1 MPLKK
6 IKTMKKIT
14 FLLLRNKFAL
24 IIFFLFAI
32 TSVIAQEKISLD
44 EDWKFH
50 FGHAA
55 NVEKDFDYS
64 KTALLHKSNVYAT
77 TIVHPKFIDSTW
89 QKIDIPHDWVVELP
103 FVKSEQVEMDSHG
116 YKPVGGAYPET
127 SIGWYRKHFSVDK
140 SKSNKRFE
148 LQFDGIYRN
157 AEIWLN
163 GFYVGTNF
171 SGYVG
176 NSYDVSDYMNFE
188 NENVLVIRVDATQYE
203 GWFYEGAGIYR
214 HVWLNCT
221 DKTFIPEDGVFVH
234 SKVKGNNAE
243 VTIETTVQN
252 NDLKNSNSIVYSY
265 ITDRNGKILVKTK
278 EQKIN
283 IGIFKNQTIKQH
295 LQLKNPTL
303 WSLENPYLYRVVS
316 VLKSENQIIHQT
328 KTRFGIKT
336 VQFDAKEGF
345 FLNGKHLKIQGTNNH
360 QDHAGIGSAL
370 PDYMQYYRIKLL
382 KEMGSNAYRA
392 SHNAPTPELLEA
404 CDSLGMLVIDEQRLL
419 NSSPEYIDQFKL
431 LLKRDR
437 NHPSVFLWSIGN
449 EEQNIQ
455 GNEYGKKIA
464 QTLLAIQKDI
474 DPSRTST
481 YAADMAN
488 DFKGVNEVIPI
499 RGFNYREYAVADYHK
514 DHPNQPLLGTEMGST
529 VTTRGIYEKDEIRAY
544 VPDQDITHPW
554 WASKAETWW
563 KLAAENKYWL
573 GGFVWTG
580 FDYRGEPTPY
590 KWPNISSHF
599 GILDVCG
606 FPKNIY
612 YYYKSWW
619 TDTDVLHISPHWN
632 WPEKIGKPIDV
643 WVNSNAEQVELFLN
657 GKSLGQKTMEK
668 NSHLQW
674 NVLYE
679 PGILEAIGYK
689 NGKKITAKVETTEQA
704 SQVVISTDKTILNAD
719 GKDVTVINISI
730 TDEKGREVPTANNMI
745 SFTISENAKI
755 IGVGNG
761 DPSSHEPDKCTTNLW
776 QRSAFNGKCQVI
788 IQAGKNTGDV
798 TFEAISIGL
807 KSTNTI
813 LKLVNS
819 N

>member
-1 MPLKK
+1 
-6 IKTMKKIT
+6 MKKII
-14 FLLLRNKFAL
+14 RNKSIL
-24 IIFFLFAI
+24 IIFFLSAI
-32 TSVIAQEKISLD
+32 TNVMAQEKISLD

-55 NVEKDFDYS
+55 DVEKDFDYS

-89 QKIDIPHDWVVELP
+89 QKINVPHDWAVELP

-148 LQFDGIYRN
+148 LQFDGIFRN

-176 NSYDVSDYMNFE
+176 NSYDVSDYINFE
-188 NENVLVIRVDATQYE
+188 GDNVLVIRVDATQYE

-214 HVWLNCT
+214 HVWLHCT
-221 DKTFIPEDGVFVH
+221 DKTFIPEDGVFIH

-252 NDLKNSNSIVYSY
+252 NDLKNSNSVIYSY
-265 ITDRNGKILVKTK
+265 ITDRNGKILAKTK
-278 EQKIN
+278 EQKVN
-283 IGIFKNQTIKQH
+283 LGILKNQTIKQH
-295 LQLKNPTL
+295 LHLKNPEL
-303 WSLENPYLYRVVS
+303 WSHENPYLYRVVS
-316 VLKSENQIIHQT
+316 ILKSENQIIHQT

-345 FLNGKHLKIQGTNNH
+345 FLNGKHIKIQGTNNH
-360 QDHAGIGSAL
+360 QDHAGVGSAL
-370 PDYMQYYRIKLL
+370 PDYLQYYRIKLL

-392 SHNAPTPELLEA
+392 SHHAPTPELLEA

-419 NSSPEYIDQFKL
+419 NSSPEYIDQFKR

-481 YAADMAN
+481 YAADMGN

-529 VTTRGIYEKDEIRAY
+529 VTTRGIYEKDEIKAY

-580 FDYRGEPTPY
+580 LDYRGEPTPY

-619 TDTDVLHISPHWN
+619 TNEDILHISPHWN
-632 WPEKIGKPIDV
+632 WSDKIGKPIDV

-657 GKSLGQKTMEK
+657 GKSLGQKTMER

-689 NGKKITAKVETTEQA
+689 NGKKIKAKVETTDQA
-704 SQVVISTDKTILNAD
+704 SQIVVSTDKKILNAD

-730 TDEKGREVPTANNMI
+730 TDEKGREVPTANNI
-745 SFTISENAKI
+745 ITFSISENANI

-761 DPSSHEPDKCTTNLW
+761 DPSSHEPDKCATNSW

-788 IQAGKNTGDV
+788 IQAGKNTGEI
-798 TFEAISIGL
+798 TFEAKSIGL
-807 KSTNTI
+807 KATTTI

>member
-1 MPLKK
+1 MLLKK
-6 IKTMKKIT
+6 INFMKKIT
-14 FLLLRNKFAL
+14 LLQLRNKLVL

-32 TSVIAQEKISLD
+32 TNVMAQEKISLD

-64 KTALLHKSNVYAT
+64 KTALLHKSNVFAT
-77 TIVHPKFIDSTW
+77 TIVHPKFVDSTW
-89 QKIDIPHDWVVELP
+89 QKINVPHDWAVELP

-176 NSYDVSDYMNFE
+176 NSYDVSDYINFE
-188 NENVLVIRVDATQYE
+188 GDNVLVIRVDATQYE

-234 SKVKGNNAE
+234 SNVKGNNAE

-278 EQKIN
+278 EQKVN
-283 IGIFKNQTIKQH
+283 LGILKNQTIKQH
-295 LQLKNPTL
+295 LQLKNPEL

-316 VLKSENQIIHQT
+316 VLQSENQIVHQT
-328 KTRFGIKT
+328 KTRFGIKS

-345 FLNGKHLKIQGTNNH
+345 FLNGKHIKIQGTNNH

-392 SHNAPTPELLEA
+392 SHHAPTLELLEA

-419 NSSPEYIDQFKL
+419 NSSPEYIDQFKR

-481 YAADMAN
+481 YAADMGN

-590 KWPNISSHF
+590 KWPNINSHF

-619 TDTDVLHISPHWN
+619 TNEDILHISPHWN
-632 WPEKIGKPIDV
+632 WPDKVGKPIDV
-643 WVNSNAEQVELFLN
+643 WINSNAEQVELFLN
-657 GKSLGQKTMEK
+657 GKSLGQKTMER

-689 NGKKITAKVETTEQA
+689 NGKKITAKVETTEQT

-730 TDEKGREVPTANNMI
+730 VDEKGREVPTANNMI
-745 SFTISENAKI
+745 SFTITENAKI

-761 DPSSHEPDKCTTNLW
+761 DPSSHEPDKCATHSW

-788 IQAGKNTGDV
+788 IQAGKNTGEV
-798 TFEAISIGL
+798 TFEAKSIGL
-807 KSTNTI
+807 KSTTKI
-813 LKLVNS
+813 LKLVNP

>member
-1 MPLKK
+1 MKNTLVLLKNK
-6 IKTMKKIT
+6 SVLI
-14 FLLLRNKFAL
+14 LLL
-24 IIFFLFAI
+24 LFAI
-32 TSVIAQEKISLD
+32 TNVMAQEKISLD

-55 NVEKDFDYS
+55 NAEKDFDYS

-77 TIVHPKFIDSTW
+77 TIVHPKFVDSTW
-89 QKIDIPHDWVVELP
+89 QKINVPHDWLAELP

-148 LQFDGIYRN
+148 IQFDGIYRN

-176 NSYDVSDYMNFE
+176 NSYDVSDYINFE
-188 NENVLVIRVDATQYE
+188 GDNVLVIRVDATQYE

-214 HVWLNCT
+214 HVWLHIT
-221 DKTFIPEDGVFVH
+221 DKIFIPQDGVFVYAD
-234 SKVKGNNAE
+234 VKDKKAT
-243 VTIETTVQN
+243 VTVETTVQN
-252 NDLKNSNSIVYSY
+252 NLLNQANATVYSY
-265 ITDRNGKILVKTK
+265 VTDRKGTILAKTAI
-278 EQKIN
+278 QKIKLDSRK
-283 IGIFKNQTIKQH
+283 GQTIKHQVAI
-295 LQLKNPTL
+295 KNPEL

-316 VLKSENQIIHQT
+316 VLQSENQIVHQN

-336 VQFDAKEGF
+336 VKFDPKEGF
-345 FLNGKHLKIQGTNNH
+345 FLNGKPLKIQGTNNH

-382 KEMGSNAYRA
+382 KEMGCNAYRA

-404 CDSLGMLVIDEQRLL
+404 CDSLGMLVLDEQRLL
-419 NSSPEYIDQFKL
+419 NSSPEYIDQFTRI
-431 LLKRDR
+431 LKRDR

-474 DPSRTST
+474 DPTRTST
-481 YAADMAN
+481 YAADMGN

-529 VTTRGIYEKDEIRAY
+529 VTTRGIYEKDETRAY

-563 KLAAENKYWL
+563 KLAAENNYWL
-573 GGFVWTG
+573 GGFIWTG

-590 KWPNISSHF
+590 KWPNINSHF
-599 GILDVCG
+599 GIMDVCG

-619 TDTDVLHISPHWN
+619 TNEDVLHLSPHWN
-632 WPEKIGKPIDV
+632 WPDKVGKPIDV
-643 WVNSNAEQVELFLN
+643 WVNSNADEVELFLN
-657 GKSLGQKTMEK
+657 EKSLGKKTMER

-679 PGILEAIGYK
+679 PGTLEAIAYK
-689 NGKKITAKVETTEQA
+689 KGKKITAKIETTGQA
-704 SQVVISTDKTILNAD
+704 TTVVLTPDKTILLAD
-719 GKDVTVINISI
+719 GKDATVVNISI
-730 TDEKGREVPTANNMI
+730 TDEKGREVPTANNQLA
-745 SFTISENAKI
+745 FTISENAKI

-761 DPSSHEPDKCTTNLW
+761 DPSSHEADTCKEGNW

-788 IQAGKNTGDV
+788 IQAGKNVGDIKL
-798 TFEAISIGL
+798 EAKSNGL
-807 KSTNTI
+807 KSGAVLLQ
-813 LKLVNS
+813 LKK
-819 N
+819 

>member
-1 MPLKK
+1 MKNTLELLKK
-6 IKTMKKIT
+6 KSV
-14 FLLLRNKFAL
+14 L
-24 IIFFLFAI
+24 IILFLFAI
-32 TSVIAQEKISLD
+32 TNIMAQEKISLD

-55 NVEKDFDYS
+55 NAEKDFDYS

-77 TIVHPKFIDSTW
+77 TIVHPKFVDSTW
-89 QKIDIPHDWVVELP
+89 QKINVPHDWLVELP

-116 YKPVGGAYPET
+116 YKPVGGTYPET

-148 LQFDGIYRN
+148 IQFDGIYRN

-176 NSYDVSDYMNFE
+176 NSYDVSDYINFE
-188 NENVLVIRVDATQYE
+188 GDNVLVIRVDATQYE

-214 HVWLNCT
+214 HVWLHIT
-221 DKTFIPEDGVFVH
+221 DKIFIPEDGVFVYAD
-234 SKVKGNNAE
+234 VKDKKAT
-243 VTIETTVQN
+243 VTVETTVQN
-252 NDLKNSNSIVYSY
+252 NLLNQANATVYSY
-265 ITDRNGKILVKTK
+265 ITDRKGTVLAKTAT
-278 EQKIN
+278 QKI
-283 IGIFKNQTIKQH
+283 KLDSRKDQTIKQ
-295 LQLKNPTL
+295 QVAIKNPEL

-316 VLKSENQIIHQT
+316 VLQSENQIVHQT

-336 VQFDAKEGF
+336 VKFDAKEGF
-345 FLNGKHLKIQGTNNH
+345 FLNGKPLKIQGTNNH

-382 KEMGSNAYRA
+382 KEMGCNAYRA

-404 CDSLGMLVIDEQRLL
+404 CDSLGMLVLDEQRLL
-419 NSSPEYIDQFKL
+419 NSSPEYIDQFTRI
-431 LLKRDR
+431 LKRDR

-474 DPSRTST
+474 DPTRTST
-481 YAADMAN
+481 YAADMEN

-529 VTTRGIYEKDEIRAY
+529 VTTRGIYEKDDTRAY

-563 KLAAENKYWL
+563 KLAAENNYWL
-573 GGFVWTG
+573 GGFIWTG

-590 KWPNISSHF
+590 KWPNINSHF
-599 GILDVCG
+599 GIMDVCG

-619 TDTDVLHISPHWN
+619 TNEDVLHLSPHWN
-632 WPEKIGKPIDV
+632 WPDKVGKPIDV
-643 WVNSNAEQVELFLN
+643 WVNSNADEVELFLN
-657 GKSLGQKTMEK
+657 EKSLGKKTMER

-674 NVLYE
+674 NVMYE
-679 PGILEAIGYK
+679 PGTLEAIAYK
-689 NGKKITAKVETTEQA
+689 KGKKITAKIETTGQA
-704 SQVVISTDKTILNAD
+704 TTVVLTPDKTILMAD
-719 GKDVTVINISI
+719 GKDVTVVNISI
-730 TDEKGREVPTANNMI
+730 TDEKGREVPTANNLLA
-745 SFTISENAKI
+745 FTISENAKI

-761 DPSSHEPDKCTTNLW
+761 DPSSHEADTCKEGNW

-788 IQAGKNTGDV
+788 IQAGKNVGDIKL
-798 TFEAISIGL
+798 EAKSNGL
-807 KSTNTI
+807 KSDAVLLQLN
-813 LKLVNS
+813 K
-819 N
+819 

>member
-1 MPLKK
+1 MKNTLELLKK
-6 IKTMKKIT
+6 KSV
-14 FLLLRNKFAL
+14 L
-24 IIFFLFAI
+24 IILFLFAI
-32 TSVIAQEKISLD
+32 TNIMAQEKISLD

-55 NVEKDFDYS
+55 NAEKDFDYS

-77 TIVHPKFIDSTW
+77 TIVHPKFVDSTW
-89 QKIDIPHDWVVELP
+89 QKINVPHDWLVELP

-127 SIGWYRKHFSVDK
+127 SIGWYRKHFLVDK
-140 SKSNKRFE
+140 SNSNKRFE
-148 LQFDGIYRN
+148 IQFDGIYRN

-176 NSYDVSDYMNFE
+176 NSYDVSDYINFE
-188 NENVLVIRVDATQYE
+188 GDNVLVIRVDATQYE

-214 HVWLNCT
+214 HVWLHIT
-221 DKTFIPEDGVFVH
+221 DKIFIPEDGVFVYAD
-234 SKVKGNNAE
+234 VKDKKAT
-243 VTIETTVQN
+243 VTVETTVQN
-252 NDLKNSNSIVYSY
+252 NLLNQANATVYSY
-265 ITDRNGKILVKTK
+265 ITDRKGTILAKTAI
-278 EQKIN
+278 QKIKLDSRK
-283 IGIFKNQTIKQH
+283 GQTIKQ
-295 LQLKNPTL
+295 QVAIKNPEL

-316 VLKSENQIIHQT
+316 VLQSENQIVHQT

-336 VQFDAKEGF
+336 VKFDAKEGF
-345 FLNGKHLKIQGTNNH
+345 FLNGKPLKIQGTNNH

-382 KEMGSNAYRA
+382 KEMGCNAYRA

-404 CDSLGMLVIDEQRLL
+404 CDSLGMLVLDEQRLL
-419 NSSPEYIDQFKL
+419 NSSPEYIDQFTRI
-431 LLKRDR
+431 LKRDR

-474 DPSRTST
+474 DPTRTST
-481 YAADMAN
+481 YAADMGN

-529 VTTRGIYEKDEIRAY
+529 VTTRGIYEKDELRGY

-563 KLAAENKYWL
+563 KLAAENNYWL
-573 GGFVWTG
+573 GGFIWTG

-590 KWPNISSHF
+590 KWPNINSHF
-599 GILDVCG
+599 GIMDVCG

-619 TDTDVLHISPHWN
+619 TNEDVLHLSPHWN
-632 WPEKIGKPIDV
+632 WPEKVGKPIDV
-643 WVNSNAEQVELFLN
+643 WVNSNADEVELFLN
-657 GKSLGQKTMEK
+657 EKSLGKKTMER

-679 PGILEAIGYK
+679 PGTLEAIAYK
-689 NGKKITAKVETTEQA
+689 KGKKITAKIETTGQA
-704 SQVVISTDKTILNAD
+704 TTVVLTPDKTILLAD
-719 GKDVTVINISI
+719 GKDATVVNISI
-730 TDEKGREVPTANNMI
+730 TDEKGREVPTANNLLA
-745 SFTISENAKI
+745 FTISENAKI

-761 DPSSHEPDKCTTNLW
+761 DPSSHEADTCKEGNW

-788 IQAGKNTGDV
+788 IQAGKNVGDIKL
-798 TFEAISIGL
+798 EAKSNGL
-807 KSTNTI
+807 KSGAVLLQ
-813 LKLVNS
+813 LKK
-819 N
+819 

>member
-1 MPLKK
+1 MLLKK
-6 IKTMKKIT
+6 IKTMKNT
-14 FLLLRNKFAL
+14 LELLKKKSVL
-24 IIFFLFAI
+24 IILFLFAI
-32 TSVIAQEKISLD
+32 TNIMAQEKISLD

-50 FGHAA
+50 FGHAGNA
-55 NVEKDFDYS
+55 EKDFDYS

-77 TIVHPKFIDSTW
+77 TIVHPKFVDSTW
-89 QKIDIPHDWVVELP
+89 QKINVPHDWLVELP

-127 SIGWYRKHFSVDK
+127 SIGWYRKHFLVDK

-148 LQFDGIYRN
+148 IQFDGIYRN

-176 NSYDVSDYMNFE
+176 NSFDVSDYINFE
-188 NENVLVIRVDATQYE
+188 GDNVLVIRVDATQYE

-214 HVWLNCT
+214 HVWLQIT
-221 DKTFIPEDGVFVH
+221 DKIFIPEDGVFVYAD
-234 SKVKGNNAE
+234 VKDKKAT
-243 VTIETTVQN
+243 VTVETTVQN
-252 NDLKNSNSIVYSY
+252 NLLNQANTTVYSY
-265 ITDRNGKILVKTK
+265 ITDRKGTVLAKTAT
-278 EQKIN
+278 QKIKLDSRK
-283 IGIFKNQTIKQH
+283 GQTIKQ
-295 LQLKNPTL
+295 QVAIKNPEL

-316 VLKSENQIIHQT
+316 VLQSENQIDHQT

-336 VQFDAKEGF
+336 VKFDAKEGF
-345 FLNGKHLKIQGTNNH
+345 FLNGKPLKIQGTNNH

-382 KEMGSNAYRA
+382 KEMGCNAYRA

-404 CDSLGMLVIDEQRLL
+404 CDSLGMLVLDEQRLL
-419 NSSPEYIDQFKL
+419 NSSPEYIDQFTRI
-431 LLKRDR
+431 LKRDR

-474 DPSRTST
+474 DPTRTST
-481 YAADMAN
+481 YAADMGN

-529 VTTRGIYEKDEIRAY
+529 VTTRGIYEKDETRAY

-563 KLAAENKYWL
+563 KLAAENNYWL
-573 GGFVWTG
+573 GGFIWTG

-590 KWPNISSHF
+590 KWPNINSHF
-599 GILDVCG
+599 GIMDVCG

-619 TDTDVLHISPHWN
+619 TNEDVLHLSPHWN
-632 WPEKIGKPIDV
+632 WPDKVGKPIDV
-643 WVNSNAEQVELFLN
+643 WVNSNADEVELFLN
-657 GKSLGQKTMEK
+657 EKSLGKKTMER

-679 PGILEAIGYK
+679 PGTLEAIAYK
-689 NGKKITAKVETTEQA
+689 KGKKITAKIETTGQA
-704 SQVVISTDKTILNAD
+704 TTVVLTPDKTILMAD
-719 GKDVTVINISI
+719 GKDATVVNISI
-730 TDEKGREVPTANNMI
+730 TDEKGREVPTANNLLA
-745 SFTISENAKI
+745 FTISENAKI

-761 DPSSHEPDKCTTNLW
+761 DPSSHEADTCKEGNW
-776 QRSAFNGKCQVI
+776 QKSAFNGKCQVI
-788 IQAGKNTGDV
+788 IQAGKNVGDIKL
-798 TFEAISIGL
+798 EAKSNGL
-807 KSTNTI
+807 KSDAVLLQ
-813 LKLVNS
+813 LKK
-819 N
+819 